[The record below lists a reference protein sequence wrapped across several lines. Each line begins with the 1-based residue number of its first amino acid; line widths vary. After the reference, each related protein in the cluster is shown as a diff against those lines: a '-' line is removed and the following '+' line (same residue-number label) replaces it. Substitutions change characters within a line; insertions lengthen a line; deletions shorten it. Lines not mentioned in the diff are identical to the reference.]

1 MKFAIIGLGKMGF
14 AIAERV
20 LDAGHEVIGFDV
32 DIALRKKLTEV
43 GGKAASSLQELAQE
57 ARIFWLMVP
66 AGLVDQVL
74 NDLALHLKGGD
85 IVIDGG
91 NSKFTDSIA
100 RARML
105 QLKNIYFLD
114 CGTSGGVHGRVH
126 GFSLMVGGDK
136 DAYTKI
142 HELLSAIAAPGG
154 VGYMGPSGT
163 GHYVKMVHNG
173 IEYALLQA
181 YAQGL
186 HVIKDG
192 SFKNQY
198 LDLEEITRIWNNGSV
213 IRSWIL
219 ELLHDIVAKDQK
231 LEHISGEI
239 EELGTGLWTVEEAS
253 KHNIPVDLIQQAVEI
268 RTWSRKTGGNFATK
282 LVALLRNAFGGH
294 RVKTK

>member
-1 MKFAIIGLGKMGF
+1 MRLAIIGLGRMGF

-20 LDAGHEVIGFDV
+20 LDAGHKVVGFDIDV
-32 DIALRKKLTEV
+32 HLCKQLDEV
-43 GGKAASSLQELAQE
+43 GGTSVTSLAALAE
-57 ARIFWLMVP
+57 DARIFWLMVP
-66 AGLVDQVL
+66 AKLVDQVL
-74 NDLALHLKGGD
+74 QELVPHLKGGD

-105 QLKNIYFLD
+105 QLKNIFFLD
-114 CGTSGGVHGRVH
+114 CGTSGGVHGRAI

-136 DAYTKI
+136 DSYTKI
-142 HELLSAIAAPGG
+142 HSLLAAIAAPNG
-154 VGYMGPSGT
+154 VGYMGSSGT

-192 SFKNQY
+192 SFKKEY
-198 LDLEEITRIWNNGSV
+198 LDLAEITRVWSNGSV

-219 ELLHDIVAKDQK
+219 DLLHDIVAKDQS
-231 LEHISGEI
+231 LAHISGEI
-239 EELGTGLWTVEEAS
+239 GELGTGQWTVDEALQH
-253 KHNIPVDLIQQAVEI
+253 KIPVDLIEKAVEI
-268 RTWSRKTGGNFATK
+268 RSWSRKTGGNFATK
-282 LVALLRNAFGGH
+282 LVALLRHAFGGH
-294 RVKTK
+294 SIKTK

>member
-1 MKFAIIGLGKMGF
+1 MKLAVIGLGRMGF
-14 AIAERV
+14 AIAQRV
-20 LDAGHEVIGFDV
+20 IDAGHEVVGFDV
-32 DIALRKKLTEV
+32 DVRLGAQLDEIGGTAVASLVALAED
-43 GGKAASSLQELAQE
+43 

-66 AGLVDQVL
+66 ANLVDQVL
-74 NDLALHLKGGD
+74 QELVPHLKGGD

-91 NSKFTDSIA
+91 NSKFTDSIT

-105 QLKNIYFLD
+105 QLKNIFFLD
-114 CGTSGGVHGRVH
+114 CGTSGGVHGRAI

-136 DAYTKI
+136 DIYTKV
-142 HELLSAIAAPGG
+142 HPLLSAIAAPNG
-154 VGYMGPSGT
+154 VGYMGSSGT

-192 SFKNQY
+192 SFKNEH
-198 LDLEEITRIWNNGSV
+198 LDLEEITRVWNNGSV

-219 ELLHDIVAKDQK
+219 ELLHDIVAKDQS
-231 LEHISGEI
+231 LERISGEI
-239 EELGTGLWTVEEAS
+239 AELGTGKWTVEEALH
-253 KHNIPVDLIQQAVEI
+253 HNIPVELIAKAVEI
-268 RTWSRKTGGNFATK
+268 RTWSRETGGNFATK

-294 RVKTK
+294 TIKTK